1 MKRLRIAP
9 QARLDLDEIWL
20 YIAEGSIEAA
30 DRVAGEPLDK
40 FLLLA
45 SQPLIGRERPEIAV
59 GVRSF
64 PICPL

>member
-30 DRVAGEPLDK
+30 DRVAGELLDK
-40 FLLLA
+40 LLLLA

-64 PICPL
+64 PICSL